1 MIGLSVVNKTTY
13 IEYQI
18 INETGILAAHSLDCL
33 GVRVLL
39 WQQCHQSPRG
49 YHHDFLF
56 LRMFSMQH

>member
-39 WQQCHQSPRG
+39 
-49 YHHDFLF
+49 
-56 LRMFSMQH
+56 